1 MPRTKKKTEP
11 TNSFDLLCEI
21 LPASEELKPEEAY
34 KRVREAIESG
44 KLSQDAIVELLV
56 CASAMPNIVAE
67 NMQLTSENKKLFRQ
81 VLAVS
86 NVPANLPLNQK
97 AN

>member
-1 MPRTKKKTEP
+1 MAKSKKTKQE
-11 TNSFDLLCEI
+11 NSFDLLCEI
-21 LPASEELKPEEAY
+21 LPAGEEIKPEEAY
-34 KRVREAIESG
+34 ERVRKAIEEG
-44 KLSQDAIVELLV
+44 KLTQDAIVELLV

-81 VLAVS
+81 VLAAS
-86 NVPANLPLNQK
+86 NVPANLPLNLK

>member
-1 MPRTKKKTEP
+1 MPRTKKKAEP

-34 KRVREAIESG
+34 ERVRKAIEEG
-44 KLSQDAIVELLV
+44 KLTQDAIVELLV

-86 NVPANLPLNQK
+86 NVPANLPLNLK

>member
-1 MPRTKKKTEP
+1 MPRKKKKAEP

-34 KRVREAIESG
+34 ERVRKAIEEG
-44 KLSQDAIVELLV
+44 KLTQDAIVELLV

-86 NVPANLPLNQK
+86 NVPANLPLNLK